1 MKADPW
7 KFRLPWQCSG
17 TTQGASPDRA
27 RLGLHWKPL
36 DASIGQ
42 VPEPY
47 KPGGRHGQQFVE
59 TTQNTNKTQLL
70 KISNYDKFRAPVV
83 CKNFI
88 PQNGPSTQLIDAT
101 SCVPS
106 YNKRCF

>member
-59 TTQNTNKTQLL
+59 TTQNTNKAQLL
-70 KISNYDKFRAPVV
+70 ASNYGKFRGLFVRISYHKTDPLLSSSMRQAVFLV
-83 CKNFI
+83 
-88 PQNGPSTQLIDAT
+88 TTHDAF
-101 SCVPS
+101 
-106 YNKRCF
+106 K